1 MFSVT
6 VEHSG
11 ETVILHARGSLVRG
25 EETGLL
31 CAAVRHHGRNVVL
44 DLSRV
49 KTMDAAGIGA
59 LISLQSAGIYL
70 RLENPT
76 GPVREI
82 LRVTGME
89 SVFEICDPRSPVGA
103 LAEKSLE
110 NAAEAV
116 AGRVK

>member
-11 ETVILHARGSLVRG
+11 ETVILHGRGSLVRG

-31 CAAVRHHGRNVVL
+31 CAAVRHHGRNVIL

-59 LISLQSAGIYL
+59 LISLQTAGIYL

-76 GPVREI
+76 AAVREI

-89 SVFEICDPRSPVGA
+89 SVFEISDGRSPAGA
-103 LAEKSLE
+103 LAEDRME
-110 NAAEAV
+110 NAAEVV
-116 AGRVK
+116 AARVE